1 MKKKILV
8 TGSNGYLASYIHHIQ
23 KDQFD
28 WILMTRKNADF
39 SDPDA
44 VAHFI
49 KNQDFDYCYHTAA
62 NATTAWCNEH
72 PDLAHTINVESTKKI
87 VDLCKE
93 KGARLIFSATEQS
106 FNGKESRGPFKEEES
121 LSSVTIYGQN
131 KQECEEYIQEQLE
144 DYLILRYSW
153 QMGLSFDGVK
163 ASPNIIKNV
172 MDALLHQ
179 KPTKFTC
186 NEKRCLTYAKH
197 LAEQFDQIIDLDP
210 GIYHVAAQN
219 EYTTYEAAIY
229 IAKQLGANKQAIESY
244 ILPNHERYQ
253 DRFRD
258 YRLDSTKLENLG
270 IHFGSFEENVDE
282 VLKDFNWK

>member
-8 TGSNGYLASYIHHIQ
+8 TGSNGYLASYIHHVQ
-23 KDQFD
+23 RNHFD
-28 WILMTRKNADF
+28 WILMTRKDADF
-39 SDPDA
+39 SNPEA
-44 VAHFI
+44 VANFI
-49 KNQDFDYCYHTAA
+49 KAQDFDYCYHTAA

-93 KGARLIFSATEQS
+93 KGARFIFSGTEQS
-106 FNGKESRGPFKEEES
+106 FNGKEKRGPFKEEES

-131 KQECEEYIQEQLE
+131 KEECESYIQEQLD

-153 QMGLSFDGVK
+153 QMGLSFDGIK

-179 KPTKFTC
+179 NPTKFTC

-197 LAEQFDQIIDLDP
+197 LANQFDQIIDLES

-219 EYTTYEAAIY
+219 EYTTYEVAVY
-229 IAKQLGANKQAIESY
+229 IAKQLGATKEAIESY

-258 YRLDSTKLENLG
+258 YRLDSSKLENLG
-270 IHFGSFEENVDE
+270 IHFGTFEKNVDE